1 MNMSIYEDL
10 KTLEKRISEEGY
22 EIDRFEIRERI
33 GNYQRSKIDG
43 RPAQRAVGRDPIKA
57 LEEWNTVDG
66 EDYIIEVFL
75 SGRNHLDRILYDPER
90 ETAEYIGFSG
100 NDIPVEE
107 LLEE

>member
-1 MNMSIYEDL
+1 MSIYEDL
-10 KTLEKRISEEGY
+10 KILEKRISEEGY

-33 GNYQRSKIDG
+33 GNYQENKIDG
-43 RPAQRAVGRDPIKA
+43 RSSQRAVGRDPINA
-57 LEEWNTVDG
+57 LEEWNTLDG

-75 SGRNHLDRILYDPER
+75 SGRNQLDRIIYDPER

-100 NDIPVEE
+100 NKPSLEE